1 MSWVIVCEAIGA
13 VFSFAAIVFSVY
25 IITRTKRGA
34 SVWTYLGI
42 TSFCMFFSM
51 LLGVFGLVFPVD
63 QTIQR
68 MQQYIF
74 LLAGAVAFALAGI
87 RLHEIFE
94 YKE

>member
-1 MSWVIVCEAIGA
+1 
-13 VFSFAAIVFSVY
+13 
-25 IITRTKRGA
+25 
-34 SVWTYLGI
+34 
-42 TSFCMFFSM
+42 MFFSM

-68 MQQYIF
+68 IQQYMF

-87 RLHEIFE
+87 KLHEIFE